1 MTVFLGFS
9 HIPEAVPASLT
20 KRIRCCARGTTLC
33 PGHIV
38 PLAISALEYLPPA
51 IEAVQISWL
60 AVHTTSLYIYRMIYS
75 RRDGGGTHTPDPPHV
90 VTFPHHLDFWW
101 LIVCHGI
108 SCHLARRSSEIVLLT
123 FAHERWPSPS
133 VTHRMLPLT
142 SPCTVLLEQLWS
154 DRIQSDVQSL

>member
-1 MTVFLGFS
+1 MNFHIHFSVTSRNVFLTSRSKFLVTSRSNFS
-9 HIPEAVPASLT
+9 LISKSHPGYTSRGPSL
-20 KRIRCCARGTTLC
+20 G
-33 PGHIV
+33 
-38 PLAISALEYLPPA
+38 YLPPA

-142 SPCTVLLEQLWS
+142 SPC
-154 DRIQSDVQSL
+154 IA